1 MRMRAQF
8 RHVDKHDIVDMYIY
22 IHDACALNR
31 KNVAEQKMGWNRN
44 LNYIYVHILVSKDSI
59 Y

>member
-8 RHVDKHDIVDMYIY
+8 RYVDKQDIVDMYIY
-22 IHDACALNR
+22 IHVCALNR
-31 KNVAEQKMGWNRN
+31 KKRDQTENGLKQK
-44 LNYIYVHILVSKDSI
+44 YIYVHILVSKDSI